1 MEKKERLAHVEVD
14 GLVHKGG
21 KKIDPE
27 TGIEVDENQLMK
39 TKHHKHHHKKH
50 GKDAQTMA

>member
-14 GLVHKGG
+14 GLVHKDG